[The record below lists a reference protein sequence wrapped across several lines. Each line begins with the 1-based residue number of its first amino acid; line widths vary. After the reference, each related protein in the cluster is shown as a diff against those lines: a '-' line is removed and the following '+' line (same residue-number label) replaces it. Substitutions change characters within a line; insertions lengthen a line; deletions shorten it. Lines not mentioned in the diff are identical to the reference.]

1 MNTLRE
7 LIEATAREWSWRHV
21 AWAVLIGWFS
31 TFDMGAML
39 FWLHDTPQLV
49 RAWSYNA
56 LQFGVPYV
64 FLLRLTDRAIERAVA
79 TPHAFVSLALFV
91 PPFGTWIAGPLLHP
105 LFGGGEGWTRLDDL
119 DLCLSRILTISL
131 ATLLYV
137 KWREQQQTLAQLSQA
152 ALTRERVQQE
162 VQTARLLALQARVDP
177 EFLFATLGRVRTRI
191 KDPGPAAEHLLGHL
205 IALLRAMQPGD
216 NLHASTLGRE
226 LQLLRAFGRT
236 AEIESLRPGQLELDV
251 DETLHG
257 ALLAPLVLLP
267 LLRQLAAA
275 APDQRWRLT
284 AAAFEGRLR
293 VLLRAGAPVDPGTGS
308 ALAQLDRR
316 TLLER
321 LVATHGTSAGIELVP
336 GTLPS
341 LRIDLPLSHT
351 AATPPPTPKEPHE
364 DTRPDR

>member
-7 LIEATAREWSWRHV
+7 LIQATAREWRWRHTV
-21 AWAVLIGWFS
+21 WAALIGWLS
-31 TFDMGAML
+31 TYDMGSML
-39 FWLHDTPQLV
+39 FWAHDAAQLL

-64 FLLRLTDRAIERAVA
+64 FLLRLADRAIDAGVA
-79 TPHAFVSLALFV
+79 STDAYMPVTLFV
-91 PPFGTWIAGPLLHP
+91 PPFGTWVAGPLLQP

-119 DLCLSRILTISL
+119 DLCISRILTFAL

-137 KWREQQQTLAQLSQA
+137 KWREQQRTLAQLSQA
-152 ALTRERVQQE
+152 ALARERVQQE

-177 EFLFATLGRVRTRI
+177 EFLFATLGRVRTHI
-191 KDPGPAAEHLLGHL
+191 KEPGPGAEHLLGHL

-216 NLHASTLGRE
+216 HLNASTLGRE

-236 AEIESLRPGQLELDV
+236 AEIETLRPGQMQHDV
-251 DETLHG
+251 EPALHN

-267 LLRQLAAA
+267 VLRGLASTAPQQRWTLLAAE
-275 APDQRWRLT
+275 
-284 AAAFEGRLR
+284 FEARLR
-293 VLLRAGAPVDPGTGS
+293 IVLRATEPVDPAS
-308 ALAQLDRR
+308 AQALAQLDRR

-321 LVATHGTSAGIELVP
+321 LVVKHGASAAIELVP

-341 LRIDLPLSHT
+341 LRIDVPLSLT
-351 AATPPPTPKEPHE
+351 TDSRAVATPTQRPP
-364 DTRPDR
+364 